1 MSHQALIHDNFF
13 FLEQWMEIR
22 GKLNKISK
30 DDYDLYLDIDNKVL
44 AFKKESTEALIIQN
58 RLDDSWIGKNV
69 AILRTDIPQKPLV
82 FRIID

>member
-1 MSHQALIHDNFF
+1 MLEASLNSNKFF
-13 FLEQWMEIR
+13 CLDHWMEIT

-30 DDYDLYLDIDNKVL
+30 DAYYLYLDIDNKVL
-44 AFKKESTEALIIQN
+44 TFRKESKQASCIQN
-58 RLDDSWIGKNV
+58 SIDASWIGKNV